1 MKYAICDA
9 KMKIIRFFFI
19 SCVPLIALAQ
29 QQPESCSASGGD
41 IASFDFAVKML
52 RGYRVKN
59 CASFGTKKKILAL
72 FLVFFV
78 YF

>member
-1 MKYAICDA
+1 
-9 KMKIIRFFFI
+9 
-19 SCVPLIALAQ
+19 

-52 RGYRVKN
+52 RGVNFRYRVKN

-72 FLVFFV
+72 FF
-78 YF
+78 